1 MVYLYSLLTAISTV
15 DNKCDKLYPS
25 WCVTLFLSVTV
36 NVKHVTPMLCEQHR
50 NVSEAG
56 VSKRTWKTICEI
68 ICINASSVRHWKH
81 LPYCAVHLTCEMLM
95 LHIKVTNYPSCCR
108 MIGNANQSRYIRRGI
123 ALIVQWYDRC
133 TITLWCFHTDYRTP
147 PSFCRHNTYYEY
159 EAVPTT

>member
-95 LHIKVTNYPSCCR
+95 LHIKVTNYRVKKTSLWVIFIQLILCVSTPCIQNMVQACR
-108 MIGNANQSRYIRRGI
+108 HGCHQFLCELWAFRG
-123 ALIVQWYDRC
+123 
-133 TITLWCFHTDYRTP
+133 
-147 PSFCRHNTYYEY
+147 RHNTYYEY